1 MKDLKSIRQCMYC
14 HSFCKFA
21 CPSYMATKDQKI
33 LQNQKN
39 YLFYLAS
46 KGIIEP
52 EPGMGRSFFLCN
64 DCKRCEYYCWYDK
77 KDVLSINRSAREFA
91 ILKNIAPKEIIK
103 IHSNLVENGRIYS
116 WRHQKKVQEKL
127 EPYARK
133 RSTGKNKIPDIYIYI
148 GDYTRSFGIESFL
161 SFIRILDYCG
171 IEYVFDLDEISD
183 GTLALDLGMRDT
195 GIELMEKN
203 YTNISRLRSSRI
215 VVMDPESYYGLKVEY
230 RNNGYEFD
238 REIIHYTS
246 MLEEISGQIKTK
258 RISSNVKYFDPCKMS
273 RYMKECEAPR
283 NVLKSLFGLEKI
295 DFFKTGEESWCCG
308 GFIGLFDR
316 DVSDRIAGNIIED
329 CIDDKCEII
338 LTSCAL
344 GVYNLKSAAKK
355 TNIHIY
361 NLADFIEMNIT
372 G

>member
-1 MKDLKSIRQCMYC
+1 
-14 HSFCKFA
+14 
-21 CPSYMATKDQKI
+21 MATKDQKI